1 MSIYF
6 AICFNEDLK
15 YSKTFYA
22 KICGVELK
30 NFVLIENEFIKLIN
44 YSLYFDTDYYNI
56 YYGLIKDLLIVF
68 NK

>member
-1 MSIYF
+1 MSVYL

-15 YSKTFYA
+15 YSKQFYS

-30 NFVLIENEFIKLIN
+30 NFILMEYEFIKLIN
-44 YSLYFDTDYYNI
+44 YNLYFDTDYYKI
-56 YYGLIKDLLIVF
+56 YYNLIKDLLIVS